1 MRGSTTHWLALARE
15 GDTEGLVRPDML
27 ASRAVPV
34 LPLQRIEMQI
44 ANCKLKNTVR
54 KICQHLSRWPVFVL
68 ACGLFAA
75 SLTRADGPKK
85 PTLESIGDQV
95 MCLCGCV
102 ATLNHC
108 PHRDCAT
115 VAEMR
120 PIIAKEIAEGKDE
133 TTILQ
138 DLAIRYGVQVLAV
151 PPAKGFSLTVW
162 ILPGVGLLA
171 GLSLVIVVVRRWR
184 KPSPVAAGLP
194 TRSLD
199 PKLLTAVEE
208 EMKASGMGVRDL

>member
-1 MRGSTTHWLALARE
+1 
-15 GDTEGLVRPDML
+15 
-27 ASRAVPV
+27 
-34 LPLQRIEMQI
+34 MQI
-44 ANCKLKNTVR
+44 ANHKSQIANAKVKKLFQPK
-54 KICQHLSRWPVFVL
+54 P
-68 ACGLFAA
+68 GLVILVGALLVA
-75 SLTRADGPKK
+75 SMTRADGPKK

-120 PIIAKEIAEGKDE
+120 LVIEKEIAEGKDE

-138 DLAIRYGVQVLAV
+138 DLAIRYGLQVLAA
-151 PPAKGFSLTVW
+151 PPAKGFSLTAW

-171 GLSLVIVVVRRWR
+171 GLSFVVIVVRRWR
-184 KPSPVAAGLP
+184 RPAPVTAGVPAKP
-194 TRSLD
+194 LD
-199 PKLLTAVEE
+199 AKLLAALEE
-208 EMKASGMGVRDL
+208 EMKELNH